1 MKPPQIIIYQLAD
14 VVPPCVKEYINN
26 KDGISDQLKDHL
38 KSLWKKSDIVREH
51 LFDLSTPIPDDI
63 RDIIM
68 NHDSNIP
75 DDIASEMST
84 VYSNRNTPEEVSKY
98 LKYLS
103 YSSNNASDKKE
114 CENYIRK
121 NSSSDRAFVD
131 IYTNSEYDPIEGELE
146 FLKSAFIVYSSQKIL
161 PTFINKIVKQRR
173 DQLEKRVEDIQSLSD
188 TEAQGD
194 GQSERLE
201 ALLTFRDEDFEEVQ
215 NKLAG
220 NIWLRT
226 GPNCFVSTKCNA
238 HRLARRAIYLLLGRK
253 NDYLGIIALKL
264 WDKHYSQFNSQMN
277 ERVCTK
283 FIDYSQFHAIN
294 HKTLLY
300 LAVKLGNLAIVQTF
314 LNKLQRDF
322 YFNYHDTQGSTPLHL
337 AVELG
342 HTAIVEAFLQDRRAD
357 PTRLNNNN
365 HTPLHLAVELGH
377 TAIVEAFLQDRR
389 ADPTRLDN
397 NNHTPLHLAAELGHT
412 AIVEAFLQDRRADPT
427 RLNNNNHTPLQLA
440 AKAGNIGAT
449 TKLLQDP
456 RTREHLSRQPKKK
469 GQTRQ
474 NNYYS
479 LLNISHDTCK
489 SLIRETFKTPIE
501 IANIAEDFDLERQQK
516 PTKER
521 EKLPL
526 LYHYVIKKPGAA
538 ELRYLLRRQCDPNYR
553 LSNAHPCLLSEA
565 VKCNN
570 VEIVATLLQDARTN
584 PNLADHRGW
593 TALHYAAHSCDP
605 TTPDIIDMLLR
616 DRRANP
622 TLQDKDGN
630 TPLHIAAKEVLSKV
644 VIFLM
649 QDRRV
654 QTTVNMANKKRD
666 TALNLAVQGKRHSAI
681 DAILKHGHQVAF
693 AFNKNYIV
701 PNYVNMHNPRDEV
714 SYTHT
719 LAALDTDH
727 CPFNLIDIK
736 KLTPLSTYM
745 LVSYMRTNK
754 QEDILVRGLPPSPYF
769 IPAVIKEVNNDLDDI
784 DSLLTFFLETID
796 EKDKKR
802 YKEFR
807 HYLVKERIAIINTLS
822 DTLKL
827 LPNDIID
834 VIFSYT
840 SAKNPP
846 NAENTLASVGQ
857 EALQKVQ
864 AKRKMIQATYV
875 TQAPVRVGHN
885 TLPKVQAKRKTT
897 KMPTTHS
904 ENTYS
909 CTSAET
915 SPNAENTLASVGQE
929 ALPKV
934 QAKRKATKMPAT
946 HSESTYS
953 CTSAETS
960 PNAENTLASVGQE
973 ALPKVQAKRKTTKM
987 PAAHSENTVQPTEGN
1002 GIISEAQKDTG
1013 RHPNKHD
1020 DYRPSKRAE
1029 ITVGALLGYITGLTI
1044 SMINGIAFAESLLC
1058 YTSLIGLTAGLLVG
1072 CFLTY
1077 SGKTREDFTAEQLQL
1092 HRTNDPT
1099 TIIVQE

>member
-1 MKPPQIIIYQLAD
+1 LRISYFNAIINAKDCSDSLNMKPPQIIIYQLAD
-14 VVPPCVKEYINN
+14 VVPPCVKGYINN

-38 KSLWKKSDIVREH
+38 KNLWEKSDRVREH

-68 NHDSNIP
+68 NHNSNIP

-98 LKYLS
+98 LQYLS
-103 YSSNNASDKKE
+103 DSSNNASDKKE

-131 IYTNSEYDPIEGELE
+131 IYTDSEYDPIEGELE
-146 FLKSAFIVYSSQKIL
+146 FLKSAFIVYSSQIIL
-161 PTFINKIVKQRR
+161 PTFINKIAKQWH
-173 DQLEKRVEDIQSLSD
+173 DQLKKRVEDIQSLSD

-226 GPNCFVSTKCNA
+226 GPNFFVSTKYNA
-238 HRLARRAIYLLLGRK
+238 HRLARRAIYLLLGCR

-264 WDKHYSQFNSQMN
+264 WDKHYSQLNSQMN

-283 FIDYSQFHAIN
+283 FIDYSQFYAIN
-294 HKTLLY
+294 QKTLLH
-300 LAVKLGNLAIVQTF
+300 LAVKLGNLAILQTF
-314 LNKLQRDF
+314 LNKLQGDF

-337 AVELG
+337 AAELG
-342 HTAIVEAFLQDRRAD
+342 HTAIVEALLQDRRAD

-377 TAIVEAFLQDRR
+377 TAIVEAL
-389 ADPTRLDN
+389 
-397 NNHTPLHLAAELGHT
+397 
-412 AIVEAFLQDRRADPT
+412 LQDRRADPT

-474 NNYYS
+474 HNYYS

-501 IANIAEDFDLERQQK
+501 IANIAEDFDLEEQQE
-516 PTKER
+516 PR
-521 EKLPL
+521 GRGRPPL
-526 LYHYVIKKPGAA
+526 LYYYFIKKTGAA
-538 ELRYLLRRQCDPNYR
+538 ELRYLLRRQYDPNYR
-553 LSNAHPCLLSEA
+553 LSNAHTCLLSKA
-565 VKCNN
+565 VKFNN

-584 PNLADHRGW
+584 PNLADDRGW
-593 TALHYAAHSCDP
+593 TALHYAAYSRDP

-622 TLQDKDGN
+622 TLQDNDGN
-630 TPLHIAAKEVLSKV
+630 TPLHIAAKEGLSKV

-666 TALNLAVQGKRHSAI
+666 TALNLAVQGERHNAI

-693 AFNKNYIV
+693 AFNKNHIL

-714 SYTHT
+714 SYAHT
-719 LAALDTDH
+719 VAALNTDH
-727 CPFNLIDIK
+727 CPFNLIDIE
-736 KLTPLSTYM
+736 KLTPLSAYM
-745 LVSYMRTNK
+745 LVSYMRTNEQK
-754 QEDILVRGLPPSPYF
+754 YKGVIGFPPLPRF
-769 IPAVIKEVNNDLDDI
+769 IRAVIKGLNNDLNDI
-784 DSLLTFFLETID
+784 DSLLMHFLEAID
-796 EKDKKR
+796 EKDKQR
-802 YKEFR
+802 YEEFR
-807 HYLVKERIAIINTLS
+807 GYFVKKRIAIINTLS

-840 SAKNPP
+840 YSCTSAKNPP
-846 NAENTLASVGQ
+846 NAENTLVSVGQ
-857 EALQKVQ
+857 EALQ
-864 AKRKMIQATYV
+864 
-875 TQAPVRVGHN
+875 
-885 TLPKVQAKRKTT
+885 
-897 KMPTTHS
+897 
-904 ENTYS
+904 
-909 CTSAET
+909 
-915 SPNAENTLASVGQE
+915 
-929 ALPKV
+929 KV

-953 CTSAETS
+953 CTSAKTP

-987 PAAHSENTVQPTEGN
+987 PAAHSENTVKPTEGN

-1099 TIIVQE
+1099 TMIVQE